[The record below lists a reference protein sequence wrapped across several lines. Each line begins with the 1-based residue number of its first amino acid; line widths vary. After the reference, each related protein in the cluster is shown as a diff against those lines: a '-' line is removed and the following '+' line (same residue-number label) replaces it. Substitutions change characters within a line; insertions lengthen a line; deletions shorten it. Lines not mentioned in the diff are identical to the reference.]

1 MFYLLE
7 SKRIVETKK
16 EYEVEYIKD
25 FYFNNKS
32 EYEFVYVKDLHYQ
45 GMQVLRNST
54 TEENIGFI
62 KKQSENVFDLI
73 EKDDL
78 IKISFGGNFSILE
91 VKNVKGEVS
100 RMRGIVAI
108 YKPILTGDYIKV
120 WGK

>member
-7 SKRIVETKK
+7 DNRIIDDKK
-16 EYEVEYIKD
+16 MEVFVKERQNLLFLHRRERFEDVIGQIK
-25 FYFNNKS
+25 
-32 EYEFVYVKDLHYQ
+32 
-45 GMQVLRNST
+45 M
-54 TEENIGFI
+54 
-62 KKQSENVFDLI
+62 QSENVFDLI

-100 RMRGIVAI
+100 RMSGIVAI